1 MNRFLLVFVTAVV
14 FAAVMLAMQGYYWY
28 RVTQKQKE
36 EKDLARRLGTFDD
49 SQAKDTL
56 FKLENKKRDPEK
68 VGDIGGSIVAN
79 LEQLLQEAGEPYSFQ
94 ALVGMMVVGA
104 LIGTAGLTLLTKSFI
119 GLGGLLL
126 GYIPVMLVK
135 SKANAR
141 LKRMTEQLP
150 EALELVARSLQAGHG
165 IGEAMR
171 GVAEEMHQPIAWEFG
186 RVYEQNNLGLDFRD
200 CLEGMVARN
209 PRNFDLKIFASSVL
223 LQRETGG
230 NLIEILESI
239 ADTVRKRF
247 VFQGK
252 VAALTAEAKFS
263 AIVLGGLPF
272 FVTAAIYFMRPA
284 YLNPLFNDPLGRM
297 MLGFICVWFVL
308 GVFVM
313 RELTKV
319 EV

>member
-28 RVTQKQKE
+28 RVTEKE
-36 EKDLARRLGTFDD
+36 KEDKELARRLGTLDD
-49 SQAKDTL
+49 AQAKDTL
-56 FKLENKKRDPEK
+56 FKLEKKRRDPEK
-68 VGDIGGSIVAN
+68 VSDIGSTIVAS
-79 LEQLLQEAGEPYSFQ
+79 LEQLLLEAGEPFSFQ
-94 ALVGMMVVGA
+94 VLVGQMVLAALVG
-104 LIGTAGLTLLTKSFI
+104 LAGLTVLTKSFI

-126 GYIPVMLVK
+126 AYVPVMLVK
-135 SKANAR
+135 RTANRR
-141 LKRMTEQLP
+141 LTRMTEQLP

-165 IGEAMR
+165 IAEAMR
-171 GVAEEMHQPIAWEFG
+171 GVAEEMHQPVSVEFG

-239 ADTVRKRF
+239 ADTIRKRF

-272 FVTAAIYFMRPA
+272 FVSGAIYFLRPA

-297 MLGFICVWFVL
+297 MLGFICVWFCL
-308 GVFVM
+308 GIFVM

>member
-28 RVTQKQKE
+28 RVTQRQKE
-36 EKDLARRLGTFDD
+36 DRELARRLGTFDNT
-49 SQAKDTL
+49 AARDTL
-56 FKLENKKRDPEK
+56 FKLDVKRKDPER
-68 VGDIGGSIVAN
+68 VSDIGGSIVAN
-79 LEQLLQEAGEPYSFQ
+79 LEQLLMEAGDPYTFQ
-94 ALVGMMVVGA
+94 ALIGQMVVGA
-104 LIGTAGLTLLTKSFI
+104 LIGAALLTALTQSFI
-119 GLGGLLL
+119 GLGGLLV
-126 GYIPVMLVK
+126 GYIPVLLVK

-141 LKRMTEQLP
+141 LERMTEQLP

-165 IGEAMR
+165 IAEAMR
-171 GVAEEMHQPIAWEFG
+171 GVAEEMQQPIAWEFG
-186 RVYEQNNLGLDFRD
+186 RVYEQNNLGLDFRE
-200 CLEGMVARN
+200 CLEGLVQRN

-252 VAALTAEAKFS
+252 VSALTAEAKFS
-263 AIVLGGLPF
+263 AVVLGGLPF
-272 FVTAAIYFMRPA
+272 FVTGAIYVLRPA
-284 YLNPLFNDPLGRM
+284 YLNPLFDDPLGRM

-308 GVFVM
+308 GIFVM